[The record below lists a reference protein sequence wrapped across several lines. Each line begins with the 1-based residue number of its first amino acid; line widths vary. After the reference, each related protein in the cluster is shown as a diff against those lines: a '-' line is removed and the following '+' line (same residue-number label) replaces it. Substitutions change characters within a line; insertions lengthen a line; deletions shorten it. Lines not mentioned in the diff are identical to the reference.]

1 MKGYHLP
8 VLKDQKTTHTAHRAT
23 DRGVPKG
30 KMIGQ
35 AGKKESGSQSH
46 LHIERLSL
54 DKNSV
59 QSWEGV
65 DA

>member
-8 VLKDQKTTHTAHRAT
+8 VLKDRKTTHTAHRAA

-35 AGKKESGSQSH
+35 AGEKESGSQSH